1 MSVLINDEALSVKTG
16 NTLLDFYELATSS
29 TFSALTMLRNLAV
42 TRHVPNNNKNDSKT
56 TINDKSNDKNRR
68 KRCYFVGELQFCY
81 YSEHNMSVKLIFK
94 DFIYLLWFSLG
105 MISDLSKTLHV
116 NDL

>member
-42 TRHVPNNNKNDSKT
+42 TRHVPNNNKNDIKPLSMIKVMT
-56 TINDKSNDKNRR
+56 KNRR
-68 KRCYFVGELQFCY
+68 KRCYIVGELQFCY

-94 DFIYLLWFSLG
+94 DFIYLRWFSLG

>member
-1 MSVLINDEALSVKTG
+1 MT
-16 NTLLDFYELATSS
+16 
-29 TFSALTMLRNLAV
+29 
-42 TRHVPNNNKNDSKT
+42 
-56 TINDKSNDKNRR
+56 KNRR

-105 MISDLSKTLHV
+105 MISDLSKTLYV
-116 NDL
+116 NDF

>member
-1 MSVLINDEALSVKTG
+1 MT
-16 NTLLDFYELATSS
+16 
-29 TFSALTMLRNLAV
+29 
-42 TRHVPNNNKNDSKT
+42 KNP
-56 TINDKSNDKNRR
+56 R
-68 KRCYFVGELQFCY
+68 KRCYFVGELQYCY